1 MFTLT
6 QLKLAFHYTRY
17 IVAML
22 HTIGF
27 GISLDN

>member
-1 MFTLT
+1 MNT
-6 QLKLAFHYTRY
+6 LKLTFHYTRY
-17 IVAML
+17 IVTLL